1 MYFDY
6 GDGFLFYSK
15 NHIKYSRFGIN
26 FIIKTLVDKLKI
38 LYPRY
43 FKGNYHP
50 HSFRHS
56 KATHLYNNGTPLLY
70 IKDFLGH
77 STITTTEIYA
87 APDSKKQRELILKN
101 ASEIKIKT
109 NYSNGKKESLDI
121 WLKSGSSASLSI
133 CVIFSR

>member
-15 NHIKYSRFGIN
+15 NHTQYSRFGIN
-26 FIIKTLVDKLKI
+26 FIVKTLVDKLKI
-38 LYPRY
+38 LYPSY

-87 APDSKKQRELILKN
+87 TPNSTKQRELILEN

-109 NYSNGKKESLDI
+109 TYSDSKKETLDN
-121 WLKSGSSASLSI
+121 WLKSNMKS
-133 CVIFSR
+133 